1 MANRNSPNTDGQI
14 GMEDVIINDPEM
26 YKLVKR
32 WHGAQ
37 IKVSGANKI
46 RKDAG
51 DAKKVVVEKLTLT
64 DDPVRFRFVVEEEE
78 LIYTIVAKP
87 PANADKTIEGPR
99 SIHFNHRLEVDTVE
113 K

>member
-1 MANRNSPNTDGQI
+1 MTSSNSPHTDGQI
-14 GMEDVIINDPEM
+14 GMEDIVVNDPEM
-26 YKLVKR
+26 YKLVKK

-37 IKVSGANKI
+37 LKVPRANKD

-51 DAKKVVVEKLTLT
+51 DAKKDVVEKLTLT

-78 LIYTIVAKP
+78 LVYTIVAKP
-87 PANADKTIEGPR
+87 PAEKEKTSEGTR
-99 SIHFNHRLEVDTVE
+99 TIHFNHRLQVDTVE

>member
-14 GMEDVIINDPEM
+14 GMEDVIINDPDM
-26 YKLVKR
+26 YKMVKK
-32 WHGAQ
+32 WHGLQ
-37 IKVSGANKI
+37 IKVPNANKV

-51 DAKKVVVEKLTLT
+51 DAKKDVVEKLTLT

-87 PANADKTIEGPR
+87 PAEKEKTTEGTR
-99 SIHFNHRLEVDTVE
+99 TIHFNHRLEVDTVE